1 VCQGWQS
8 RELRSAD
15 PDTQATLREYRT
27 QFGCHGYTESGG
39 RVCARM
45 HRAQS
50 VDADPGVSL
59 RGLQPR
65 MTEHFG
71 HVADIGPAFE
81 HECRHGVTKE
91 VTTPSFLNASLS
103 DVMPH

>member
-1 VCQGWQS
+1 MTIDFHTYVNH
-8 RELRSAD
+8 L
-15 PDTQATLREYRT
+15 TATPLGLLPERWKVEHRCAHHSD
-27 QFGCHGYTESGG
+27 QRLGNFSDRVWGVFGDRYH
-39 RVCARM
+39 
-45 HRAQS
+45 
-50 VDADPGVSL
+50 L
-59 RGLQPR
+59 
-65 MTEHFG
+65 G